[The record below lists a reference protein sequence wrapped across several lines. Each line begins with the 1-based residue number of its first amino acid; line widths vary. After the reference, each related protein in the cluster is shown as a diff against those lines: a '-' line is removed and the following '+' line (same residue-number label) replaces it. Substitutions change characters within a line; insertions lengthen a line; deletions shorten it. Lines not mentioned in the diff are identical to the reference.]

1 MLKNNDLKLNS
12 INTTSIIGFSLLLSS
27 SYYFYK
33 YSSFTNKNFF
43 LFIGDFL
50 ILFVFSLIFFYFLKK
65 IFIKLEFFLPEKI
78 YKFVFSFFLTYLF
91 IQVIRGFL
99 YLINSKLTISNLI
112 INYITIFQNI
122 DFLSNRLLIYL
133 LPFFICF
140 LIIIFN
146 HKKFEKFIRFFSIIG
161 FVFFTVLIF
170 REVNSYIGLLKVL
183 KKEVPSFNFKYEAEN
198 TKNNNKKVLW
208 IIFDGFDP
216 QITFKNEKI
225 LNNLPNFKNF
235 KNTSVVHEKMYP
247 PAEKTINSLPAIL
260 MGLETKGHLIKDK
273 QYYLK
278 KKDNNFVKFNY
289 ENSIFGQ
296 LNKRGI
302 ISSVFS
308 SVLEYCSAYIIP
320 NNFKMCVEKKR
331 NKNIPIA
338 AYFDG
343 IYFTYFPIDK
353 INLFASIIFNLD
365 KKNLNNKINYENFYN
380 ISIKKEYV
388 NSNDLDGFNTIF
400 LSDVEKSLKKSNL
413 TFIHLYVPHPG
424 NQSYAKK
431 VTGKFPQDDFLS
443 YLINLKLS
451 DIALGKL
458 LKTIKQYEDHMIIL
472 SSDHWFRSRD
482 KNRSNIYPALFMGKI
497 SDQNDEFT
505 IKNSESSS
513 IYIQELI
520 YDFFI
525 SEIKN
530 HKDIATFLKSRT
542 EHSTYVN
549 LNN

>member
-1 MLKNNDLKLNS
+1 MLKNNDLKFNS
-12 INTTSIIGFSLLLSS
+12 INTKSIIGFSLLLSS

-43 LFIGDFL
+43 LFIGDFFT
-50 ILFVFSLIFFYFLKK
+50 LFVFSLIFFYFLKK
-65 IFIKLEFFLPEKI
+65 IFIKLEFFLHEKI
-78 YKFVFSFFLTYLF
+78 YKLIFSFFLSYLF

-112 INYITIFQNI
+112 INYITLFQNTA
-122 DFLSNRLLIYL
+122 FLSNRLLIYL

-146 HKKFEKFIRFFSIIG
+146 QKKFEKFIRFFSIIG
-161 FVFFTVLIF
+161 FVFFTVLVF
-170 REVNSYIGLLKVL
+170 REFNNYITVLKVL
-183 KKEVPSFNFKYEAEN
+183 KEVPFVNFKYETQNIKE
-198 TKNNNKKVLW
+198 NNKKVLW

-216 QITFKNEKI
+216 QITFQNEKI

-235 KNTSVVHEKMYP
+235 KDTSVIHEKMYP

-273 QYYLK
+273 KYYLK
-278 KKDNNFVKFNY
+278 KKDDNFVKFNY
-289 ENSIFGQ
+289 ENSIFGR
-296 LNKRGI
+296 LNKSGI

-320 NNFKMCVEKKR
+320 NNFKMCIEKKR
-331 NKNIPIA
+331 NKSIPIA

-343 IYFTYFPIDK
+343 IYFTFFPINK
-353 INLFASIIFNLD
+353 INFFTSIIFNSN
-365 KKNLNNKINYENFYN
+365 KKNLNNEINYENFYN
-380 ISIKKEYV
+380 IGVKKEHI

-400 LSDVEKSLKKSNL
+400 LSDVKRSLKKSNL

-431 VTGKFPQDDFLS
+431 VTGKFPQDDFVS

-458 LKTIKQYEDHMIIL
+458 LKTIEQYEDHMIIL

-497 SDQNDEFT
+497 SDQNDAFT

-520 YDFFI
+520 YNFFI

-530 HKDIATFLKSRT
+530 HNDMTIFLKSRT